1 MQTRSSTFKQLE
13 NLKRENENLRKEIN
27 NLGTPQ
33 GSVLGPLLFH
43 LFINDLP
50 VCYYEGKT
58 RLFADDTTGFYHSI
72 NKGDKLFRSACNGIK
87 WENYKDY
94 RVAKVTISANVL

>member
-13 NLKRENENLRKEIN
+13 NLKHETLRKEIN

-33 GSVLGPLLFH
+33 GSVLGPLLFL

-50 VCYYEGKT
+50 VCYPEGKT
-58 RLFADDTTGFYHSI
+58 RLFADDTTIFYHRSNI
-72 NKGDKLFRSACNGIK
+72 N
-87 WENYKDY
+87 Y
-94 RVAKVTISANVL
+94 TISEGKIIIFQLTN

>member
-13 NLKRENENLRKEIN
+13 NLKHETLRKEIN

-33 GSVLGPLLFH
+33 GSVLGPLLFL

-50 VCYYEGKT
+50 VCYPEGKT
-58 RLFADDTTGFYHSI
+58 RLFADDTTRFYHS
-72 NKGDKLFRSACNGIK
+72 NKKGDKLFRSACGCIK
-87 WENYKDY
+87 WRIIKITE
-94 RVAKVTISANVL
+94 

>member
-1 MQTRSSTFKQLE
+1 MQTRSSTFKQLQ
-13 NLKRENENLRKEIN
+13 NLKRETLRKENN

-50 VCYYEGKT
+50 VCYPEGKT
-58 RLFADDTTGFYHSI
+58 RLFADDTTRFYHSN

-94 RVAKVTISANVL
+94 RVLKIVISANVI

>member
-13 NLKRENENLRKEIN
+13 NLKHETLRKEIN

-33 GSVLGPLLFH
+33 GSVLGPLLFL

-50 VCYYEGKT
+50 VCYPEGKT
-58 RLFADDTTGFYHSI
+58 RLFADDTTRFYHS
-72 NKGDKLFRSACNGIK
+72 NNTGDKLFRSACGCN
-87 WENYKDY
+87 Y
-94 RVAKVTISANVL
+94 RVRLKIVISANII